1 MFTLQILDDGRSF
14 QHALG
19 DGATTIGGGPGADL
33 VLRAAG
39 AAAAHAR
46 CTVVDGV
53 VRLEAL
59 APLKVNGKAV
69 DRADLDVG
77 DRIEL
82 GGSYIVLGRAVAAAP
97 AAAPVAPV
105 AATTSMPV
113 AAPRAR
119 RDAAPASGGS
129 SRLVLAAAG
138 LAVVGLAAFALLGGD
153 AQQTLRDQVAIA
165 RRLRETA
172 KLEEATTKLDQLAQ
186 QWADATD
193 GRLDL
198 LQPERD
204 AIAAAHAAADEL
216 RRQVVDPADPRTY
229 QQWLEALQS
238 LEQNGRPDQRIGARI
253 VRGNLRATFAQKPK
267 PAGAPADAQAPT
279 VADGK
284 AAAIPAPDHY
294 LHQSSPA
301 KAGAAP
307 AASAPAAAIEST
319 RKTDASE
326 ATKLAN
332 NGLFAPAIALLQAS
346 LGEQEDAA
354 ALRAVE
360 ARLAEVRAQ
369 AKVAMDKALA
379 EAADEARGD
388 AREAAKSLHAVRHR
402 YPPGG
407 EFAALDER
415 IRAYEAAAATP
426 AGAVAASA
434 AMAKPAVGAADAGA
448 TTLAAL
454 RGVLDKVR
462 GAEEA
467 GDFAVAADQL
477 RAAADAVR
485 DRDAA
490 FAGRLLARAEESAL
504 FAAWHAAIG
513 DALAGGAKLETT
525 LASGTKAALQGT
537 DGARLVLAADGRRV
551 SWHDIAPEGV
561 AALAEQS
568 KARGDAA
575 LGAAA
580 LLYKKAANGAAEA
593 LLQKALKAE
602 PALKDGADRVLARGR
617 GEPLQP
623 GGYTLAKDG
632 FTSAR
637 SLEIQKQATAL
648 RAQLDAAL
656 RDRAGKA
663 RAELWSQTMA
673 AGPEAVQALAA
684 AMKKELATQVGR
696 FDRPS
701 WRKDH
706 DTLVAARQA
715 LDGARQHA
723 RELIYDEVKYFYPY
737 KPPAVSSD
745 RYAEYVRVQAEVDRR
760 VAALRTLWNDP
771 KLKLAVPGSV
781 QADLERIDWLAARLA
796 ELGDADD
803 AALARLAWVRS
814 LPAGKLIGARELCLT
829 PAEFAEFETWRRIE
843 RYNDITGRTLMS
855 AQREQLRITNEYR
868 AMFRHRPL
876 AIVPKVC
883 TAAQGHAEEMSKL
896 GYFAHQSPTP
906 GRTTPYDR
914 MRLAG
919 YGKGASENIA
929 LVDGAQGAHDA
940 WCQSS
945 GHHRNL
951 LHPDHHEVGIGNDGR
966 YWVQNFGR
974 GTVYQESV
982 AWDQAEKAK

>member
-33 VLRAAG
+33 VLRAGG
-39 AAAAHAR
+39 AVPVHAR
-46 CTVVDGV
+46 CTVVDGG

-82 GGSYIVLGRAVAAAP
+82 GGSYLVLGRAVAAVP
-97 AAAPVAPV
+97 AAAPAGPV
-105 AATTSMPV
+105 DAKPSTTV

-119 RDAAPASGGS
+119 RDVAPASGGS

-172 KLEEATTKLDQLAQ
+172 KLEEATAKLDQLAQ
-186 QWADATD
+186 QWVEATD

-216 RRQVVDPADPRTY
+216 RRQVVEPADPRTY
-229 QQWLEALQS
+229 QQWLEALQA
-238 LEQNGRPDQRIGARI
+238 LEQGGRPEQRIGARI
-253 VRGNLRATFAQKPK
+253 VRGNLRAMFAQKPK
-267 PAGAPADAQAPT
+267 PAGAPADAPAPT

-284 AAAIPAPDHY
+284 AAAATPAPDHD
-294 LHQSSPA
+294 LNHAGPA

-307 AASAPAAAIEST
+307 AASAPATAIEST
-319 RKTDASE
+319 RKTDTTE

-346 LGEQEDAA
+346 LGEQENAA

-360 ARLAEVRAQ
+360 ARIAEVRAQ
-369 AKVAMDKALA
+369 AKAAMDKDLA
-379 EAADEARGD
+379 AAAEEANDD

-407 EFAALDER
+407 EFAALDEC
-415 IRAYEAAAATP
+415 IRRYEAAAATT
-426 AGAVAASA
+426 AGAVAGPAATPSSA
-434 AMAKPAVGAADAGA
+434 GSEP
-448 TTLAAL
+448 TLDAL
-454 RGVLDKVR
+454 RRVLDEAR
-462 GAEEA
+462 TAEAA
-467 GDFAVAADQL
+467 GDFAAAAQSL
-477 RAAADAVR
+477 RSAADAVQGR
-485 DRDAA
+485 DPA
-490 FAGRLLARAEESAL
+490 FAVRLQARAHESSL
-504 FAAWHAAIG
+504 LAAWHAAVV
-513 DALAGGAKLETT
+513 DALQSGARLEAP
-525 LASGTKAALQGT
+525 LASGGKAALQDA
-537 DGARLVLAADGRRV
+537 DGSRFVLAAGGQRV
-551 SWHDIAPEGV
+551 GWHDIAPEGV
-561 AALAEQS
+561 AALAEQI

-580 LLYKKAANGAAEA
+580 LLYRKAANGPAEA
-593 LLQKALKAE
+593 LLQKALRAE

-637 SLEIQKQATAL
+637 SVEIQKQATAL

-673 AGPEAVQALAA
+673 AGPEAVQVLAA

-706 DTLVAARQA
+706 DKLVAARQA

-745 RYAEYVRVQAEVDRR
+745 RYAEYVRVQAEVNRR
-760 VAALRTLWNDP
+760 VAALRALWNDQ

-814 LPAGKLIGARELCLT
+814 LPAGKSIGVRELCLT
-829 PAEFAEFETWRRIE
+829 PSEFAEFETWRRID
-843 RYNDITGRTLMS
+843 RYNDITGRTLAS
-855 AQREQLRITNEYR
+855 AQREQLRVTNEYR

-876 AIVPKVC
+876 AIVPMVC

-919 YGKGASENIA
+919 YDKGASENIA

-940 WCQSS
+940 WSQSS

-951 LHPDHHEVGIGNDGR
+951 LDPGHHEVGIGNDGR

-974 GTVYQESV
+974 GTVYLESV

>member
-14 QHALG
+14 QHALA

-82 GGSYIVLGRAVAAAP
+82 GGSYLVLGRAVAAVP
-97 AAAPVAPV
+97 AAAPVAAKPSTP
-105 AATTSMPV
+105 A

-119 RDAAPASGGS
+119 RDVAPATGGS
-129 SRLVLAAAG
+129 SRLVLAATG
-138 LAVVGLAAFALLGGD
+138 IAVVGLAAFALLGGD

-172 KLEEATTKLDQLAQ
+172 KLEEATAKLDQLAQ
-186 QWADATD
+186 QWVDATD

-216 RRQVVDPADPRTY
+216 RRQVTDPADPRTY
-229 QQWLEALQS
+229 QQWLEALQA
-238 LEQNGRPDQRIGARI
+238 LEQGGRPEQRIGARI

-267 PAGAPADAQAPT
+267 PTGAPAAADAPA

-284 AAAIPAPDHY
+284 GAAASASPPELS
-294 LHQSSPA
+294 LHAASPA
-301 KAGAAP
+301 KAGVAP
-307 AASAPAAAIEST
+307 TAAAAIEST
-319 RKTDASE
+319 RKTDTAE
-326 ATKLAN
+326 ATKLAA
-332 NGLFAPAIALLQAS
+332 NGLFAPALALLQAS

-360 ARLAEVRAQ
+360 QRITEVRAQ
-369 AKVAMDKALA
+369 AKAAMEKALA
-379 EAADEARGD
+379 EAADEARDD
-388 AREAAKSLHAVRHR
+388 AREAAKSLHAIRHR

-415 IRAYEAAAATP
+415 IRAYEAAAAAP

-434 AMAKPAVGAADAGA
+434 AMAKPAAGAADAGA
-448 TTLAAL
+448 PTLVAL
-454 RGVLDKVR
+454 RGLLDKVR
-462 GAEEA
+462 VAEEA
-467 GDFAVAADQL
+467 GDFAVAADRL

-485 DRDAA
+485 ERDAA

-504 FAAWHAAIG
+504 FAAWHAAVA

-525 LASGTKAALQGT
+525 LASGTKAALQAA

-551 SWHDIAPEGV
+551 SWHDVAPEGV
-561 AALAEQS
+561 AALAEQT

-580 LLYKKAANGAAEA
+580 LLYKKAANGPAEA
-593 LLQKALKAE
+593 LLQKALRAE
-602 PALKDGADRVLARGR
+602 PALKDGADRVIARGR
-617 GEPLQP
+617 GETLQP

-637 SLEIQKQATAL
+637 SVEIQKQATAL

-673 AGPEAVQALAA
+673 AGPEAVQVLAA

-706 DTLVAARQA
+706 EKLVAARQA
-715 LDGARQHA
+715 LDAARQHA

-745 RYAEYVRVQAEVDRR
+745 RYAEYVRVQAEVNRR
-760 VAALRTLWNDP
+760 VAALRALWNDQ

-781 QADLERIDWLAARLA
+781 PADLERIDWLAARLA

-803 AALARLAWVRS
+803 AALARLDWVRS
-814 LPAGKLIGARELCLT
+814 LPAGKSIGVRELCLT
-829 PAEFAEFETWRRIE
+829 PAEFAESETWRRID
-843 RYNDITGRTLMS
+843 RYNEITGRTLAS
-855 AQREQLRITNEYR
+855 AQREQLRVTNEYR

-876 AIVPKVC
+876 AIVPVVC

-919 YGKGASENIA
+919 YDKGASENIA
-929 LVDGAQGAHDA
+929 LIDGAQGAHDA

-951 LHPDHHEVGIGNDGR
+951 LDPGHHEAGIGNDGR

-974 GTVYQESV
+974 GTVYLESV

>member
-14 QHALG
+14 QHALA
-19 DGATTIGGGPGADL
+19 DGATPIGGGPGAAL

-82 GGSYIVLGRAVAAAP
+82 GGSYLVLGRAVAAVP
-97 AAAPVAPV
+97 AAAPVAANTSTP
-105 AATTSMPV
+105 AAS
-113 AAPRAR
+113 PRAR
-119 RDAAPASGGS
+119 RDVAPATGGS
-129 SRLVLAAAG
+129 SRLVLAATG
-138 LAVVGLAAFALLGGD
+138 IAVVGLAAFALLGGD

-172 KLEEATTKLDQLAQ
+172 KLEEATAKLDQLAQ
-186 QWADATD
+186 QWVDATD

-204 AIAAAHAAADEL
+204 AIAAAHAAVDEL
-216 RRQVVDPADPRTY
+216 RRQVTDPADPRTY
-229 QQWLEALQS
+229 QQWLEALQA
-238 LEQNGRPDQRIGARI
+238 LEQGGRPEQRIGARI

-267 PAGAPADAQAPT
+267 PTGAPAAADAPA

-284 AAAIPAPDHY
+284 GAAASASPPELS
-294 LHQSSPA
+294 LHAASPA
-301 KAGAAP
+301 KAGVAP
-307 AASAPAAAIEST
+307 TAAAAIEST
-319 RKTDASE
+319 RKTDTAE
-326 ATKLAN
+326 ATKLAA
-332 NGLFAPAIALLQAS
+332 NGLFAPALALLQAS

-360 ARLAEVRAQ
+360 QRITEVRAQ
-369 AKVAMDKALA
+369 AKAAMEKALA
-379 EAADEARGD
+379 EAADEARDD
-388 AREAAKSLHAVRHR
+388 AREAAKSLHAIRHR

-415 IRAYEAAAATP
+415 IRAYEAAAAAP

-434 AMAKPAVGAADAGA
+434 AMAKPAAGAADAGA
-448 TTLAAL
+448 PTLVAL
-454 RGVLDKVR
+454 RGLLDKVR
-462 GAEEA
+462 VAEEA
-467 GDFAVAADQL
+467 GDFAVAADRL
-477 RAAADAVR
+477 RA
-485 DRDAA
+485 
-490 FAGRLLARAEESAL
+490 
-504 FAAWHAAIG
+504 
-513 DALAGGAKLETT
+513 
-525 LASGTKAALQGT
+525 
-537 DGARLVLAADGRRV
+537 AADGRRV
-551 SWHDIAPEGV
+551 SWHDVAPEGV
-561 AALAEQS
+561 AALAEQT

-580 LLYKKAANGAAEA
+580 LLYKKAANGPAEA
-593 LLQKALKAE
+593 LLQKALRAE
-602 PALKDGADRVLARGR
+602 PALKDGADRVIARGR
-617 GEPLQP
+617 GETLQP

-637 SLEIQKQATAL
+637 SVEIQKQATAL
-648 RAQLDAAL
+648 RTQLDAAL

-673 AGPEAVQALAA
+673 AGPEAVQVLAA

-706 DTLVAARQA
+706 EKLVAARQA
-715 LDGARQHA
+715 LDAARQHA

-745 RYAEYVRVQAEVDRR
+745 RYAEYVRVQAEVNRR
-760 VAALRTLWNDP
+760 VAALRALWNDQ

-803 AALARLAWVRS
+803 AALARLDWVRS
-814 LPAGKLIGARELCLT
+814 LPAGKSIGVRELCLT
-829 PAEFAEFETWRRIE
+829 PAEFAEFETRRRID
-843 RYNDITGRTLMS
+843 RYNDITGRTLAS
-855 AQREQLRITNEYR
+855 AQREQLRVTNEYR

-876 AIVPKVC
+876 AIVPVVC

-919 YGKGASENIA
+919 YDKGAS
-929 LVDGAQGAHDA
+929 
-940 WCQSS
+940 
-945 GHHRNL
+945 
-951 LHPDHHEVGIGNDGR
+951 
-966 YWVQNFGR
+966 
-974 GTVYQESV
+974 
-982 AWDQAEKAK
+982 